1 MSMNNRKEDLDTPAA
16 RLPYGHTIL
25 AVDVPTSD
33 LIGVLSSACD
43 EKPGDETALLRHAL
57 AAPIGAPRLRD
68 LVTSRQKIAIV
79 TSDLTRPC
87 PSDRLL
93 PPVLDELR
101 AAGVPDDN
109 VVIVMAL
116 GLHRPMT
123 VTEIQSTVG
132 ADVCRHVQVINHDPD
147 DTVRM
152 GTTSA
157 GTPVDLFCPVVEA
170 DVRICLGNIEF
181 HYFAGYSG
189 GAKAILPGCAS
200 KATIQANHA
209 MMVDPAAR
217 TGNIEGNPVR
227 RDIEEGSALVGIDFI
242 LNVIVDDHKRIVDAF
257 AGDVTATHRRGCRRV
272 AQRGTVPIPRQAD
285 IVLVSAGGH
294 PKDINL
300 YQAQKALDNASHAVR
315 SGGTIILVAE
325 CPEGLGNRTFEQWMT
340 ETHSADDILARI
352 QREFILGGHKA
363 AAIAAVIKEAQVF
376 LVSSLPAQVVRR
388 CGMVP
393 SDSVVQ
399 ALDAAWSGFDIQPSL
414 LIMPDGGSM
423 LPSYRDRK

>member
-1 MSMNNRKEDLDTPAA
+1 MDTSAA
-16 RLPYGHTIL
+16 RLPYGHITL
-25 AVDVPTSD
+25 EVDVPTSD
-33 LIGVLSSACD
+33 LIDVLSSRSD
-43 EKPGDETALLRHAL
+43 EKPGGEIALLRHAL
-57 AAPIGAPRLRD
+57 AAPVGTPQLRD
-68 LVTSRQKIAIV
+68 IVTSRQRIAIV

-93 PPVLDELR
+93 PPMLDELR

-123 VTEIQSTVG
+123 VTEIQSTMG

-147 DTVRM
+147 DIVRV

-157 GTPVDLFCPVVEA
+157 GTPVELFRPVVEA
-170 DVRICLGNIEF
+170 DVRICMGNIEF

-209 MMVDPAAR
+209 MMVNPAAR

-242 LNVIVDDHKRIVDAF
+242 LNVVVDDHKHIVDAF
-257 AGDVTATHRRGCRRV
+257 AGDVTAAHRRGCRRV
-272 AQRGTVPIPRQAD
+272 AQRGLVPIARQAD

-340 ETHSADDILARI
+340 EAHSADDILARI
-352 QREFILGGHKA
+352 QREFVLGGHKA
-363 AAIAAVIKEAQVF
+363 AAIAAVTKIAQIY
-376 LVSSLPAQVVRR
+376 LVSSLPAQMARQ

-393 SDSVVQ
+393 FDSVIQ
-399 ALDAAWSGFDIQPSL
+399 ALDAARSGFDIQPSL
-414 LIMPDGGSM
+414 LIMPDGGSV
-423 LPSYRDRK
+423 LPSYKGRM